1 MADCT
6 VEGDAAIPQE
16 PVQLPEMES
25 QGEQQQHRQE
35 QEQQQQQ
42 PQQQAVAEQMDK
54 CRKASQA
61 EPQDRA
67 ARWQRALLSRSG
79 QEDRHDQP
87 FSSWTVQLNEP
98 NQRVIRAD
106 CERTR
111 ADMEYFRRPD
121 IRDKMEAMLT
131 YWCQQQRSR
140 YKQGLNE
147 VIAPFLFLQA
157 DEAGGTPPS
166 DDQVFACFSA
176 FLRRYVPF
184 FDSQDFVPL
193 QCAFVFFRRLLI
205 YHRPDLHN
213 LLVDRGVSP
222 DMFCMPWF
230 LTIFASKTPLKLTLQ
245 LWDRHLERSEP
256 PFFVFLAAAVLASSE
271 QAIFAADR
279 SQLPEILTHLG
290 MSSREELEHLWSAAD
305 SIYNRTPAT
314 FAARL
319 RRNVL
324 RMGVNK
330 GGQKQ
335 RNEGMAQDDQEAQ
348 QTQLAAEANGG
359 ALLERLE
366 QERCFFIL
374 PEEVV
379 GHCYP
384 PRSGEPRRPW
394 HPSAA
399 CPWRLLVLDL
409 RPLSDFES
417 MRLPCALH
425 FDPFGSSAAAG
436 TAQASGQHGAWVA
449 AGRKLMQWGRVLDA
463 ATAADPTIVF
473 EALKATLGED
483 WVCDRGA
490 HICLLGVAEDAAW
503 IRSLYHVL
511 TQQLTYRHVS
521 VASGGFEA
529 VLACAEKQG
538 LEIVRS
544 DDIQDGFHELDTEF
558 FSQDKWGSKFASA
571 WSKVRKV
578 AAASTGKV
586 GESGSGAEQTEAQAY
601 VKTAD
606 SQAAQETTAEGS
618 GVAPVPPTRQDRPGN
633 WSADVD
639 LACLPRRPWEEVRV
653 PGLHWSCTAA
663 VVRRSEPAASG
674 ANSSWAGC
682 LAILSIVGVRLVCV
696 DAGGEDE
703 ATAAVLAEFEI
714 ARVLKV
720 TAKKHAA
727 DVLIFYFHDG
737 TPTPAERD
745 AGGGQRPQQQ
755 PPEPSMV
762 LHFQNGTADV
772 ETFILA
778 LRDSYA
784 ASQEPAPQLAAQK
797 SPGSTTTI
805 REKVSARTPNE
816 TEKP

>member
-1 MADCT
+1 MSDCT
-6 VEGDAAIPQE
+6 VKGDGTISLEPAA
-16 PVQLPEMES
+16 LPEMAS
-25 QGEQQQHRQE
+25 HGE

-42 PQQQAVAEQMDK
+42 QEPQLQPVAEAMDRCK
-54 CRKASQA
+54 KNSQA
-61 EPQDRA
+61 QPQDRA
-67 ARWQRALLSRSG
+67 ARWQRALLSRGG
-79 QEDRHDQP
+79 QEQCLDQP
-87 FSSWTVQLNEP
+87 FSTWTVQLNEP

-121 IRDKMEAMLT
+121 VRDKMEAMLT

-166 DDQVFACFSA
+166 DDQVFACFLA

-193 QCAFVFFRRLLI
+193 QCAFVFFRRLLL

-213 LLVDRGVSP
+213 LLADRGVSP

-245 LWDRHLERSEP
+245 LWDRHLERAEP
-256 PFFVFLAAAVLASSE
+256 PFFMFLAAAVLASSE

-290 MSSREELEHLWSAAD
+290 MSSREELEQLWSAAD
-305 SIYNRTPAT
+305 NIYNRTPAT

-330 GGQKQ
+330 GSLKQ
-335 RNEGMAQDDQEAQ
+335 RNGGMAQDGQEAQ
-348 QTQLAAEANGG
+348 HVQQAAEANGA

-399 CPWRLLVLDL
+399 CTWRLLVLDL
-409 RPLSDFES
+409 RPQSDFES
-417 MRLPCALH
+417 LRLPCALH

-436 TAQASGQHGAWVA
+436 TAQAAGQHGAWAA
-449 AGRKLMQWGRVLDA
+449 AGRRLMHWGRVLE
-463 ATAADPTIVF
+463 PTTVF

-483 WVCDRGA
+483 WVCDSGA

-511 TQQLTYRHVS
+511 TRHLTYRHVS

-529 VLACAEKQG
+529 VLACAEEQG

-544 DDIQDGFHELDTEF
+544 DNMQDLALLSLVAGDAE
-558 FSQDKWGSKFASA
+558 SPQDNKWGSKFASA

-578 AAASTGKV
+578 AAASATKA
-586 GESGSGAEQTEAQAY
+586 GEHISGEA
-601 VKTAD
+601 TD
-606 SQAAQETTAEGS
+606 SQLRTGVDVDEAARETKPEGS
-618 GVAPVPPTRQDRPGN
+618 GVAPAPPTIQDRPGN
-633 WSADVD
+633 WSVDVD
-639 LACLPRRPWEEVRV
+639 LACLPQRPWKELGG
-653 PGLHWSCTAA
+653 PGLHWSCIAA
-663 VVRRSEPAASG
+663 IVRRSEPPASEAVAP
-674 ANSSWAGC
+674 ANSTWAGC
-682 LAILSIVGVRLVCV
+682 LAVLSIVGNYLVCAH
-696 DAGGEDE
+696 AGGEDTP
-703 ATAAVLAEFEI
+703 TAAVLAEFDI

-727 DVLIFYFHDG
+727 DVLIFYFH
-737 TPTPAERD
+737 TSTLPPAERD
-745 AGGGQRPQQQ
+745 AGCGQRLQQ
-755 PPEPSMV
+755 ELSMV
-762 LHFQNGTADV
+762 LHFQNGTTDV
-772 ETFILA
+772 EAFILA
-778 LRDSYA
+778 LRDGYA
-784 ASQEPAPQLAAQK
+784 ASQETTPQPAAQK
-797 SPGSTTTI
+797 SPSGTT
-805 REKVSARTPNE
+805 KARPKALAKTPNE